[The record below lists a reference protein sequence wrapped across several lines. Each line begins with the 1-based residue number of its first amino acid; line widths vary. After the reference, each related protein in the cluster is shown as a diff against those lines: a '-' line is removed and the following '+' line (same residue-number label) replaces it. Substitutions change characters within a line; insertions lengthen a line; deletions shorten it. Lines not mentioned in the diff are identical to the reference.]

1 MSNLQLSETRAVGTA
16 SGPSIAV
23 LRSRRCLS
31 SLRNHAPTLSR
42 SVMTGR
48 LTNTLEGRR
57 LRERDS
63 CVAIIA
69 FSETS
74 SRQFRER
81 RLEGISRTVVT
92 RAPVSEGRLPKN
104 RHTCRRQDEGALER
118 PPSPACSKTRRRALL
133 LASRAFNAASLRRRF

>member
-42 SVMTGR
+42 SVMTCR
-48 LTNTLEGRR
+48 LTNTLERRR

-92 RAPVSEGRLPKN
+92 RAPVSEGRPPK
-104 RHTCRRQDEGALER
+104 TDTLADV
-118 PPSPACSKTRRRALL
+118 KTRELSNALLHRRAQKPD
-133 LASRAFNAASLRRRF
+133 AARCCSLRERLMRPR